1 MNITFSLAGML
12 IFLGAIIAGYF
23 LPDPLFIFPPV
34 DFGLEPMYVPNPY
47 VALKELAILG
57 FIATLF
63 IYVIEKKGDKKQ

>member
-1 MNITFSLAGML
+1 MKFNFFLGGAL

-23 LPDPLFIFPPV
+23 LPDPLFTLPPV
-34 DFGLEPMYVPNPY
+34 DFGLESYHIPNPY

-63 IYVIEKKGDKKQ
+63 IYVIEKKGWLN